1 MKYRILGKTG
11 FKISEVSLGTWQL
24 GGKWGEQFNEKT
36 AMEIME
42 KAVENGINFFDTAD
56 VYNNGL
62 SEIAIGKFLKKT
74 GERIYIATKCG
85 RKLNPHTSE
94 GYNEKNIKAFIN
106 DSLARMQVEAIDLI
120 QLHCPP
126 TDLYYNP
133 SVFEILEDI
142 KKAGKILHY
151 GVSVETVQ
159 EAIKAADYPGV
170 ASVQIIYN
178 MFRLKPQEQFF
189 GIAAE
194 NNAGII
200 VRVPL
205 ASGLLTGKFTKES
218 TFGKGDHRYFNREGK
233 FFDRGETFSGVP
245 YEVGIDAA
253 EELKNVFGSSE
264 LTKFAIRWILDSD
277 KVSCVIPGMSSSS
290 QMVEN
295 IEASKMPPLSDEQLS
310 AVYNIY
316 DKYIREHVHALW

>member
-1 MKYRILGKTG
+1 
-11 FKISEVSLGTWQL
+11 VSLGTWQL
-24 GGKWGEQFNEKT
+24 GGKWGEQFDEKT
-36 AMEIME
+36 AMQIME
-42 KAVENGINFFDTAD
+42 KAVEDGINFFDTAD

-62 SEIAIGKFLKKT
+62 SEIAIGKFLKQAGKK
-74 GERIYIATKCG
+74 IYVATKCG
-85 RKLNPHTSE
+85 RKLSPHTSE
-94 GYNEKNIKAFIN
+94 GYNEKNIKTFID
-106 DSLARMQVEAIDLI
+106 DSLARLQVDAIDLI

-126 TDLYYNP
+126 TDVYYNP
-133 SVFEILEDI
+133 EVFEVLEDI

-151 GVSVETVQ
+151 GVSVEKVQ

-189 GIAAE
+189 DIAVE
-194 NNAGII
+194 NNIGII
-200 VRVPL
+200 ARVPL

-218 TFGKGDHRYFNREGK
+218 TFGKGDHRNFNREGK

-253 EELKNVFGSSE
+253 EELKNVFGPDD
-264 LTKFAIRWILDSD
+264 LTKYAIKWILDSD

-290 QMVEN
+290 QMRAN
-295 IEASKMPPLSDEQLS
+295 IEASEMPPLSAEQLS
-310 AVYNIY
+310 SVKNIY
-316 DKYIREHVHALW
+316 DKYIREHVHSLW